1 MEKIFFM
8 QDESIPRSFI
18 ARRAHSIFGLFL
30 AIFLFFHLFTNSQ
43 AALLIGD
50 DGKGFI
56 HGVNGIHDLPYLPL
70 IELGFLALP
79 ILIHAAWGLKYLRTA
94 EYNSFGGDGS
104 TPYLPEYGR
113 NRAYTWQ
120 RITSWILLFAI
131 VAHVV
136 QMRFYEAPLRVS
148 RAADTHYLVKVT
160 EDEGLASVS
169 RRLGIVVYK
178 EASIQSMH
186 LGNDEENARFVQAI
200 QKLDIGQGEAVV
212 VATSFGAAELMM
224 LRETFKSPLMMF
236 LYTVFVLA
244 ACFHAFNGMWTFCI
258 TWGITLSTR
267 SQALML
273 KATTFLMVL
282 VAFFGLAA
290 IYLTYW
296 VNLRH

>member
-1 MEKIFFM
+1 MGKIFFM
-8 QDESIPRSFI
+8 QDDSIPRSFI
-18 ARRAHSIFGLFL
+18 ARRAHSFFGLFL

-43 AALLIGD
+43 AGLLIGE

-56 HGVNGIHDLPYLPL
+56 HSVNGIHDLPYLPL

-79 ILIHAAWGLKYLRTA
+79 ILIHAAWGLKYLKTA
-94 EYNSFGGDGS
+94 EYNSFGGNGT

-136 QMRFYEAPLRVS
+136 QMRFYEAPLKVS
-148 RAADTHYLVKVT
+148 RAEDTHYLVKVSK
-160 EDEGLASVS
+160 DPGLASVS
-169 RRLGIVVYK
+169 RRLGIVLYEDTAIKPV
-178 EASIQSMH
+178 H
-186 LGNDEENARFVQAI
+186 LGNEQENEQFIQAI
-200 QKLDIGQGEAVV
+200 EKLHLGADEAVV
-212 VATSFGAAELMM
+212 VAKSFGAAELMM
-224 LRETFKSPLMMF
+224 LRDTFKSPWMMF

-244 ACFHAFNGMWTFCI
+244 ACFHAFNGLWSFCI
-258 TWGITLSTR
+258 TWGITLSVR

-282 VAFFGLAA
+282 VILFGLSA

-296 VNLRH
+296 VNLRQ